1 MTPPLLR
8 DAKSDL
14 MCAMMA
20 NSDMANSGMANPSAI
35 YPSAI
40 YPSAINAAPR
50 GADII
55 DALKAARV
63 EFVAAVPD
71 IVTSAGLLWPISR
84 DGALRLIRLCKED
97 EGISICTG
105 LAFCDRRAVLLMQQ
119 TGLMDSLNSIRA
131 IAVEYQQPVCMIVG
145 LLGKEPDR
153 PAAQSAKYGVR
164 IIEPVL
170 DAMGIDHITLDNP
183 EDVVALAPAINRAY
197 ELSRPVV
204 ALIGRTVV

>member
-1 MTPPLLR
+1 MEAAGSTEIESAKIGIAVFMVRPLLR
-8 DAKSDL
+8 LAKSDL
-14 MCAMMA
+14 ICPM
-20 NSDMANSGMANPSAI
+20 SANSGMANSA
-35 YPSAI
+35 PC
-40 YPSAINAAPR
+40 

-55 DALKAARV
+55 GALKAARV

-84 DGALRLIRLCKED
+84 DPELRLIRLCKED
-97 EGISICTG
+97 EGVSICTG
-105 LAFCDRRAVLLMQQ
+105 LAFCGRRAVLLMQQ

-153 PAAQSAKYGVR
+153 PAALSAKYGVR

-170 DAMGIDHITLDNP
+170 DAMQIDRITLDSAG
-183 EDVVALAPAINRAY
+183 DVAALGPAIDRAY
-197 ELSRPVV
+197 QLSRPVV